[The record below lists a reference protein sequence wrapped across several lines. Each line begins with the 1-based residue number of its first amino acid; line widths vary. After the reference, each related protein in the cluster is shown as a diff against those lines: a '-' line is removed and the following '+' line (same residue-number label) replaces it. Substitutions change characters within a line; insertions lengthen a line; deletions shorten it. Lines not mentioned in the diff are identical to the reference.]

1 MTAVQGILT
10 LAPVPVTQFS
20 APVAGYLVTLSE
32 AGGATAPASPIAV
45 ALGDV
50 GFAVS
55 LEAGTWTASV
65 QPVDTSGNA
74 LAAAVVSA
82 PLVLAAP
89 ATVLVPVGIFLA
101 VAS

>member
-1 MTAVQGILT
+1 MTTVQGILT
-10 LAPVPVTQFS
+10 LAPAPVTQFS
-20 APVAGYLVTLSE
+20 APIAGYLVTLSE
-32 AGGATAPASPIAV
+32 VGSAAAPAPIAV

-50 GFAVS
+50 GFTVS

-65 QPVDTSGNA
+65 QPVDANGNA
-74 LAAAVVSA
+74 LSAAVVSA

-89 ATVLVPVGIFLA
+89 ATVLVPVGISLA